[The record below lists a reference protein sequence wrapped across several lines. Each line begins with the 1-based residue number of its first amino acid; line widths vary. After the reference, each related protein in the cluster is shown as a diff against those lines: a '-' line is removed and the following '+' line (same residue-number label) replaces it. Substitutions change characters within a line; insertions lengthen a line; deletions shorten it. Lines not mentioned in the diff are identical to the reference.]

1 VQDSTAAQVSPR
13 HDSQAKTAAPAGHPG
28 GEGPARAGLGGA
40 WWACAIGALALISL
54 GLGVFELVRAAGPYD
69 ILEYDDGVWFGAAVR
84 LADGALPYRDFVLD
98 QPPGVPLLLSP
109 VALLSHAFGTGE
121 ALVAARYVTV
131 LVEAANV
138 VLVGWLVRHRS
149 VLCVVVAGAVVAVYP
164 AAVITSRTVMLE
176 PYCDLWCLIGLVAAF
191 DKGHVTTTSRR
202 ALMAGA
208 AFGVAGTCK
217 AFALL
222 PFVVLV
228 VQMALRGPAGRR
240 QAGRCVAAAA
250 GVFAFICAP
259 FVLMAP
265 AGFFRQVVL
274 TQLERGAIANPS
286 LWGRVAQLV
295 GVPPAP
301 SMFGVPSAVLDD
313 VVFAV
318 SAVVCLALVVAW
330 WAARRPAGSSLER
343 YGVVV
348 VVLTAAGLTW
358 PAAFYYHY
366 AAFLAPFL
374 ALPLGLAAGRL
385 YGANRRALVR
395 GAASALVVVG
405 TVHAVRVVQTTDP
418 PGLVDIAWLDRAV
431 PSGACAITDDP
442 AVLVLAD
449 RFSAPPGCSD
459 MVDADGSTLSWSG
472 GRRGYQSLSQ
482 PRAITDWLGVL
493 GQTGYVVVTQGMVP
507 ARIPWGPAL
516 LDYLHAHFHL
526 SAEQAGVVVW
536 ARRSS

>member
-1 VQDSTAAQVSPR
+1 
-13 HDSQAKTAAPAGHPG
+13 
-28 GEGPARAGLGGA
+28 
-40 WWACAIGALALISL
+40 
-54 GLGVFELVRAAGPYD
+54 
-69 ILEYDDGVWFGAAVR
+69 
-84 LADGALPYRDFVLD
+84 
-98 QPPGVPLLLSP
+98 
-109 VALLSHAFGTGE
+109 
-121 ALVAARYVTV
+121 
-131 LVEAANV
+131 
-138 VLVGWLVRHRS
+138 
-149 VLCVVVAGAVVAVYP
+149 
-164 AAVITSRTVMLE
+164 M
-176 PYCDLWCLIGLVAAF
+176 
-191 DKGHVTTTSRR
+191 
-202 ALMAGA
+202 
-208 AFGVAGTCK
+208 
-217 AFALL
+217 
-222 PFVVLV
+222 
-228 VQMALRGPAGRR
+228 
-240 QAGRCVAAAA
+240 
-250 GVFAFICAP
+250 
-259 FVLMAP
+259 
-265 AGFFRQVVL
+265 

-301 SMFGVPSAVLDD
+301 SMFGVPTAVLDD

-385 YGANRRALVR
+385 YARESPGARPR
-395 GAASALVVVG
+395 GGVG
-405 TVHAVRVVQTTDP
+405 PGRGGQVHAVRVVQTTDP
-418 PGLVDIAWLDRAV
+418 PGLVDIAWLDRACPPEPA
-431 PSGACAITDDP
+431 PSPTTRPSWSWPTA
-442 AVLVLAD
+442 
-449 RFSAPPGCSD
+449 SAPPGVQRHGRRRWVHTV
-459 MVDADGSTLSWSG
+459 MVRGP
-472 GRRGYQSLSQ
+472 RGYQSLSQ

-507 ARIPWGPAL
+507 ARVPSGPAL

>member
-1 VQDSTAAQVSPR
+1 
-13 HDSQAKTAAPAGHPG
+13 
-28 GEGPARAGLGGA
+28 
-40 WWACAIGALALISL
+40 
-54 GLGVFELVRAAGPYD
+54 
-69 ILEYDDGVWFGAAVR
+69 
-84 LADGALPYRDFVLD
+84 
-98 QPPGVPLLLSP
+98 
-109 VALLSHAFGTGE
+109 
-121 ALVAARYVTV
+121 
-131 LVEAANV
+131 
-138 VLVGWLVRHRS
+138 
-149 VLCVVVAGAVVAVYP
+149 
-164 AAVITSRTVMLE
+164 
-176 PYCDLWCLIGLVAAF
+176 
-191 DKGHVTTTSRR
+191 
-202 ALMAGA
+202 
-208 AFGVAGTCK
+208 
-217 AFALL
+217 
-222 PFVVLV
+222 
-228 VQMALRGPAGRR
+228 
-240 QAGRCVAAAA
+240 
-250 GVFAFICAP
+250 
-259 FVLMAP
+259 
-265 AGFFRQVVL
+265 L

-330 WAARRPAGSSLER
+330 WAARRPAGSSMER